1 MHPYMTSAAPSS
13 AFDGDHYDQFLAAVR
28 AQFAEATKRS
38 RHLFRTDA
46 ADLWAAYLDAAPAGA
61 RQVRNC
67 SACRAFIERFGG
79 LVTIDAKGVIASAMW
94 PKSAPPAYLE
104 ASRALAAR
112 VEKANVV
119 GVFVGS
125 AAELGRARTGAWT
138 HLAVEPP
145 ASHRWTGAVS
155 TAGQVAAAKSQDR
168 EMLERG
174 LAEFPVALV
183 RKALALLASDSLFR
197 SEKCVAV
204 ARWLVEIHERRA
216 AAKNARLRDHITWL
230 AVAGAPAGHCHVRS
244 GMIGTLLEDLAA
256 DMPFAALKARFDAKM
271 HPLHYL
277 RPQSAPSAGN
287 VAQAEKIVAALASAG
302 ALARRFAKLEDL
314 KTLWLPKVAPRAP
327 GMGGVFAHL
336 TTRRDAPMDSP
347 APPAVMTWTKL
358 AQTVLPAAEAIELF
372 IPEGKRSYMA
382 FVTAENPDAP
392 PMLQWDHPDRRNP
405 VSLYLYVSGSLP
417 EVWNLR
423 AGRFHRVT
431 AAVLLPSMWD
441 AERPQPHHG
450 AGACLVLE
458 GAKDT
463 THEAGGGMFPE
474 WLKSEYHPVR
484 KTLEA
489 HFRGAKIAGKDAA
502 TGCGLCLSKGAS
514 TWDFELRVT
523 AGGVRTRYRLDR
535 WD

>member
-1 MHPYMTSAAPSS
+1 MHPYTTSAAPFAS
-13 AFDGDHYDQFLAAVR
+13 DGDHYDQFLAAVR

-46 ADLWAAYLDAAPAGA
+46 GDLWAAYLDAAPEGA

-67 SACRAFIERFGG
+67 AACRAFIERFGG
-79 LVTIDAKGVIASAMW
+79 LVTIDAKGALASAMW
-94 PKSAPPAYLE
+94 PKSAPPAYLA

-125 AAELGRARTGAWT
+125 AAELGRARTGPWT

-155 TAGQVAAAKSQDR
+155 TAGQVAAAKSEDR
-168 EMLERG
+168 AMLERG

-183 RKALALLASDSLFR
+183 RKALALLASDALFR

-204 ARWLVEIHERRA
+204 ARWLVELHEHRA
-216 AAKNARLRDHITWL
+216 RAKNARLRDHITWL

-256 DMPFAALKARFDAKM
+256 DMPFATLKARFDAKM
-271 HPLHYL
+271 HPLLYL

-287 VAQAEKIVAALASAG
+287 IAQAEKIVATLASAG

-314 KTLWLPKVAPRAP
+314 QALWLPKASATAPRK
-327 GMGGVFAHL
+327 GGVFAHL
-336 TTRRDAPMDSP
+336 AARHDAPMDSP
-347 APPAVMTWTKL
+347 APPAVTTWTKL
-358 AQTVLPAAEAIELF
+358 AQTVLPTAEAIELF

-382 FVTAENPDAP
+382 FVTAQNMDAP
-392 PMLQWDHPDRRNP
+392 PILQWDRAERRNP
-405 VSLYLYVSGSLP
+405 VSLYLYVSGSMP

-423 AGRFHRVT
+423 PGRFHPVT
-431 AAVLLPSMWD
+431 AAVLFPSMWD
-441 AERPQPHHG
+441 PERPQAHHG
-450 AGACLVLE
+450 MGVSLVLE

-489 HFRGAKIAGKDAA
+489 HFRGAKIAGKDEA

-514 TWDFELRVT
+514 SWDFELRVT